1 MLPPPRRRL
10 RVRRPRDGPG
20 GTADRGHRLCR
31 PRRLYSSGVG
41 AGDYLASGKEC
52 KRSSR
57 AYPVLWAEAHAPASF
72 SFAACSGAGV
82 DEVLTEQLG
91 HLSPRTGLVT
101 LTVGGSDTGFV
112 GVLATCSA
120 GRHRRVPVRPVPGP
134 HHHGRLPR
142 GEPRPSLHGHPEPG
156 SRRPCRGARLPAPVP
171 PPGRLPTGLGDSE
184 RADLNDAVDH
194 LNAVIARRAAAH
206 GFTFADVTAA
216 FAGHEICSAR
226 PWLRSVDVLAI
237 TESYHPTAPGQ
248 SLGYLPGPQPGV
260 LTALVASR
268 TPPRPPPACPRP
280 SPR

>member
-1 MLPPPRRRL
+1 MRQSRIAAGACSLLLAAACAFAGPATAQVAPR
-10 RVRRPRDGPG
+10 
-20 GTADRGHRLCR
+20 TAATGYVALGDS
-31 PRRLYSSGVG
+31 YSSGVG
-41 AGDYLASGKEC
+41 AGDYLASGREC

-72 SFAACSGAGV
+72 SFAACNGAGV

-112 GVLATCSA
+112 GVLATCALGGTGGCRSA
-120 GRHRRVPVRPVPGP
+120 LSRARTTMDGSLAANLDRLYTAIRNRAPAARVVVLGYP
-134 HHHGRLPR
+134 HLYHL
-142 GEPRPSLHGHPEPG
+142 
-156 SRRPCRGARLPAPVP
+156 RGACRL
-171 PPGRLPTGLGDSE
+171 GLGDSE

-216 FAGHEICSAR
+216 FAGHEICSSR

-248 SLGYLPGPQPGV
+248 SLGYLPV
-260 LTALVASR
+260 LSR
-268 TPPRPPPACPRP
+268 V
-280 SPR
+280 S